1 MLANPL
7 HVRPGEPRGNSLLER
22 FPYLLPNLVAAGLF
36 LVGILTGF
44 LFLEVSFGDHMLTAV
59 LVSSTNLL
67 SGNA

>member
-36 LVGILTGF
+36 LIGILTGF
-44 LFLEVSFGDHMLTAV
+44 LFLQ
-59 LVSSTNLL
+59 VSSEHYMLPAILSRPTNMP
-67 SGNA
+67 